1 MAKLTRRIVASQLF
15 RLSCSRDI
23 SPSLHRQRSGHD
35 RGHVVRRPARAVAP
49 IVQSGTGSSSAAISP
64 ATTRMRMIQAI
75 FWNSIKGACD
85 KEGWLKDL
93 GTVEER
99 CDFPIW
105 VDVPI
110 PVDWAAKA
118 RLLEFDPRKAGS
130 ADDIGQ
136 ARYARLILPMV

>member
-1 MAKLTRRIVASQLF
+1 
-15 RLSCSRDI
+15 
-23 SPSLHRQRSGHD
+23 
-35 RGHVVRRPARAVAP
+35 
-49 IVQSGTGSSSAAISP
+49 
-64 ATTRMRMIQAI
+64 MIQAI

-118 RLLEFDPRKAGS
+118 RLLE
-130 ADDIGQ
+130 I
-136 ARYARLILPMV
+136 

>member
-1 MAKLTRRIVASQLF
+1 MAKLTRRSLLRNSFGLVAAGTLAHPYIANAAATTAAMWCGD
-15 RLSCSRDI
+15 L
-23 SPSLHRQRSGHD
+23 
-35 RGHVVRRPARAVAP
+35 AP

-136 ARYARLILPMV
+136 RDTPD

>member
-1 MAKLTRRIVASQLF
+1 
-15 RLSCSRDI
+15 
-23 SPSLHRQRSGHD
+23 
-35 RGHVVRRPARAVAP
+35 
-49 IVQSGTGSSSAAISP
+49 
-64 ATTRMRMIQAI
+64 MRMIQAI

>member
-1 MAKLTRRIVASQLF
+1 MASDRVAERRNRADQVLVFHLARRDRLRSSGRSNKVAMADRA
-15 RLSCSRDI
+15 RL
-23 SPSLHRQRSGHD
+23 
-35 RGHVVRRPARAVAP
+35 
-49 IVQSGTGSSSAAISP
+49 
-64 ATTRMRMIQAI
+64 RMRMIQAI

-118 RLLEFDPRKAGS
+118 RLLEFDPRKAG
-130 ADDIGQ
+130 
-136 ARYARLILPMV
+136 P

>member
-1 MAKLTRRIVASQLF
+1 
-15 RLSCSRDI
+15 
-23 SPSLHRQRSGHD
+23 
-35 RGHVVRRPARAVAP
+35 VRRPARAVAP

-105 VDVPI
+105 VDVPL

>member
-1 MAKLTRRIVASQLF
+1 MAKLTRRSLLRNSFGLVAAGTLAHPY
-15 RLSCSRDI
+15 I
-23 SPSLHRQRSGHD
+23 ANAAATTAAMWW
-35 RGHVVRRPARAVAP
+35 RRPARAVAP

-136 ARYARLILPMV
+136 RDTPD